1 MSSRSSSA
9 RMLCP
14 ITLTR
19 LASLTATRITS
30 RRKCRGRCVAGWGR
44 SLCRGARG
52 AALPIRRCALY
63 LSHLDL
69 PVVEVDD
76 FSEVEFADARFKVLV
91 NDEEQYSPWP
101 SDLPAPGGWSETGV
115 CALK

>member
-1 MSSRSSSA
+1 MSRRSFSA

-14 ITLTR
+14 ITLTQ
-19 LASLTATRITS
+19 LSSLTATRITS
-30 RRKCRGRCVAGWGR
+30 RRKPRGHYVAGWGR
-44 SLCRGARG
+44 SWCHGARG
-52 AALPIRRCALY
+52 AALPIRRWALF

-91 NDEEQYSPWP
+91 NDEEQYSLWP
-101 SDLPAPGGWSETGV
+101 
-115 CALK
+115 